1 MSKPFY
7 ASFLGFLLTFSPLAF
22 TDDTDS
28 SGFIYGY
35 PDVSVWTTRRNADGQ
50 LKNPLL
56 NLADT
61 LFDQAGIS
69 FKAKPYPAKR
79 LFSYLKEGVIPFSML
94 VRASSL
100 EACCLFSSQPV
111 TSTELRIYRRSKSAA
126 INVKEDLAGKR
137 VIMIRGY
144 SYGSLGKYLRAKENQ
159 VQIVDAAGHEA
170 AFQLLERNRGDY
182 VIDYQG
188 PAEEMLFDN
197 PIADIAYA
205 SFKRLDVYLVLSRDF
220 PDASRLMEH
229 LEARVAEIDVP
240 SLLRPR

>member
-7 ASFLGFLLTFSPLAF
+7 ALLLGFFLTFSPLTAAEE
-22 TDDTDS
+22 TDS
-28 SGFIYGY
+28 PEFIYGY

-56 NLADT
+56 NVADT
-61 LFDQAGIS
+61 LFEQAGIS

-79 LFSYLKEGVIPFSML
+79 LFSYLKKGVIPFSML

-100 EACCLFSSQPV
+100 EACCLFSSNPV
-111 TSTELRIYRRSKSAA
+111 TSTELRIYRRSASPA
-126 INVKEDLAGKR
+126 IKAKEDLAGKR

-144 SYGSLGKYLRAKENQ
+144 SYGSLGKYLRAQENQ
-159 VQIVDAAGHEA
+159 VQIIDAAGHEA

-197 PIADIAYA
+197 PIADLAYD
-205 SFKRLDVYLVLSRDF
+205 SFKRLDVYLVLSRDY
-220 PDASRLMEH
+220 PNAYRLMDH
-229 LEARVAEIDVP
+229 LEARVAELDVP
-240 SLLRPR
+240 TLLRPR

>member
-1 MSKPFY
+1 MSKPFF
-7 ASFLGFLLTFSPLAF
+7 ALILGFVLTSSLSAFANDANSPE
-22 TDDTDS
+22 
-28 SGFIYGY
+28 FIYGY

-61 LFDQAGIS
+61 LFEQAGIP

-100 EACCLFSSQPV
+100 EECCLFSSKPV
-111 TSTELRIYRRSKSAA
+111 TSTELRIYRRSQSPM
-126 INVKEDLAGKR
+126 IRTQEDLAGKH

-144 SYGSLGKYLRAKENQ
+144 SYGSLGKYLRARENQ
-159 VQIVDAAGHEA
+159 VQIIDAAGHET
-170 AFQLLERNRGDY
+170 AFQLLERNRGNY
-182 VIDYQG
+182 IIDYQG

-197 PIADIAYA
+197 PIADIAFD
-205 SFKRLDVYLVLSRDF
+205 SFKRLDVYLVVSRDY
-220 PDASRLMEH
+220 PNAAELMNH
-229 LEARVAEIDVP
+229 LETQIANLDVP
-240 SLLRPR
+240 ALLRPR